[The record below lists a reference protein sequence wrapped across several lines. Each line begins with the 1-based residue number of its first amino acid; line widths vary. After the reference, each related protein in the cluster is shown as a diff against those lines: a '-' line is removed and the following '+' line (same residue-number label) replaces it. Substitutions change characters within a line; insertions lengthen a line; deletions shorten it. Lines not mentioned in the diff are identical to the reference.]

1 MATKLE
7 ELRAKYPDYSDMSDE
22 DFAKAFHKKFY
33 SDIDFEDFAGRI
45 GFQPTTVEEP
55 KLAPEGYEIVETYG
69 DGGRIVKNIETG
81 RESYMSDAY
90 TASDPAR
97 VAEIRAAQGAA
108 ADIYR
113 GELAQEIA
121 GELPTRAASMAKGI
135 PFVHGYVEPAFA
147 GARSIGQ
154 GISPTTAMDTIRE
167 AIARR
172 EQEAPNTVALSRLGT
187 GIATAAA
194 TAPSMTAKN
203 VVGRT
208 LQAAGYGGALGT
220 LEGLVGGFGE
230 GLFARD
236 GGFDEAMQT
245 ATRQAGIGGVAGTVF
260 GAAGQPAAEGLG
272 ALYGSYLREPVRDIV
287 EKIGFKKDAAN
298 VVEEFLAMDAAQAV
312 ESAEQV
318 GPYGSISTLGP
329 NTEALLDAVAN
340 TPSEGARIAKQNL
353 DETALAASRD
363 LNDRL
368 NNVLGE
374 PTPVGEGILTQKS
387 DIMIS
392 TAAERRE
399 AYGDAYDFQ
408 IDADTEGGATVLNL
422 FGRVDPSDLTEAK
435 TLLRESG
442 GNPDLIGGRRI
453 SADEVTDALAAAPEG
468 SVIVSNADGS
478 YTVQGKP
485 TVETIDYVTQQLY
498 DAGQSLKQQGKA
510 RAGQSKMNLAREL
523 RAALDEI
530 NPDYAKARAA
540 GKDAIDQKL
549 AADLGNDILSPRVTR
564 EDVALAMKN
573 VDEVGANQLK
583 LALRNRIDELMAN
596 AKINPRARND
606 AEVVEA
612 LAALKAMNNRAV
624 AQKLQLALG
633 KDAADAIGEQIAQTS
648 GALLQQAQVAAGS
661 RTNIRRLVDERL
673 KEVVGEPL
681 GATVGRQ
688 GIIPTIAG
696 GVADTVLSG
705 PSQRERIAGLASEIA
720 PVLTQRMTPEDLRR
734 QAQMMQQ
741 MTGYIDRASQ
751 GARTARDVTAGIAQG
766 AGRQQAR
773 REEQDPMTV
782 NLMRQLGL
790 DAFVNRMR

>member
-1 MATKLE
+1 
-7 ELRAKYPDYSDMSDE
+7 
-22 DFAKAFHKKFY
+22 
-33 SDIDFEDFAGRI
+33 
-45 GFQPTTVEEP
+45 
-55 KLAPEGYEIVETYG
+55 
-69 DGGRIVKNIETG
+69 
-81 RESYMSDAY
+81 
-90 TASDPAR
+90 
-97 VAEIRAAQGAA
+97 
-108 ADIYR
+108 
-113 GELAQEIA
+113 
-121 GELPTRAASMAKGI
+121 
-135 PFVHGYVEPAFA
+135 
-147 GARSIGQ
+147 
-154 GISPTTAMDTIRE
+154 
-167 AIARR
+167 
-172 EQEAPNTVALSRLGT
+172 
-187 GIATAAA
+187 
-194 TAPSMTAKN
+194 MTAKN

-245 ATRQAGIGGVAGTVF
+245 AQRQAGIGGVAGTVF

-368 NNVLGE
+368 NNILGE
-374 PTPVGEGILTQKS
+374 PSDVGDGILRQKS

-399 AYGDAYDFQ
+399 AYDAAYDFQ
-408 IDADTEGGATVLNL
+408 IDADTEGGAAVLNL
-422 FGRVDPSDLTEAK
+422 FGRVDPSDLSGAK
-435 TLLRESG
+435 TLLREAG
-442 GNPDLIGGRRI
+442 ENPDLL
-453 SADEVTDALAAAPEG
+453 E
-468 SVIVSNADGS
+468 N
-478 YTVQGKP
+478 P
-485 TVETIDYVTQQLY
+485 TVATIDYVTQQLY
-498 DAGQSLKQQGKA
+498 DAGQALKRQGQA
-510 RAGQSKMNLAREL
+510 RAAQSKMNLAREL
-523 RAALDEI
+523 RSALDEI

-573 VDEVGANQLK
+573 VDEVGAKQLK

-596 AKINPRARND
+596 AKINPRARNE

-633 KDAADAIGEQIAQTS
+633 KDAADALGEQIAQTS

-661 RTNIRRLVDERL
+661 RTNIRRLVDDRL

-696 GVADTVLSG
+696 SVADTVLSG

-720 PVLTQRMTPEDLRR
+720 PVLTQRMMPEDLRR
-734 QAQMMQQ
+734 QAEMMQQ

-751 GARTARDVTAGIAQG
+751 GARAARDVTAGIAQG

>member
-1 MATKLE
+1 MANPPWVKDAPSASKAPPWTRESK
-7 ELRAKYPDYSDMSDE
+7 AQPPASANKVIT
-22 DFAKAFHKKFY
+22 DFGDGSFIVEGTSGQPTFVDQISGY
-33 SDIDFEDFAGRI
+33 TTSDIAKI
-45 GFQPTTVEEP
+45 S
-55 KLAPEGYEIVETYG
+55 EIAKSK
-69 DGGRIVKNIETG
+69 GGRQ
-81 RESYMSDAY
+81 
-90 TASDPAR
+90 
-97 VAEIRAAQGAA
+97 RAG
-108 ADIYR
+108 DIYR
-113 GELAQEIA
+113 GEVAQEIA
-121 GELPTRAASMAKGI
+121 GEIPTRAASMAKGI
-135 PFVHGYVEPAFA
+135 PFVRGYVEPAFA
-147 GARSIGQ
+147 GARAVAQ
-154 GISPTTAMDTIRE
+154 GTSPTTAMDTIRE

-172 EQEAPNTVALSRLGT
+172 EQEAPLTVGASRLGT

-194 TAPSMTAKN
+194 TAPSMTAKT
-203 VVGRT
+203 VLGRT
-208 LQAAGYGGALGT
+208 AQAAGYGGALGT

-272 ALYGSYLREPVRDIV
+272 ALYGSYLREPVRNIV

-368 NNVLGE
+368 NDVLGE

-408 IDADTEGGATVLNL
+408 IDADTEGGAAVLNL
-422 FGRVDPSDLTEAK
+422 FGRVDPSDLTGAK

-453 SADEVTDALAAAPEG
+453 SADEVTDALADAPEG

-498 DAGQSLKQQGKA
+498 DAAQALKRQGQD
-510 RAGQSKMNLAREL
+510 RAAMSKMNLAREL
-523 RAALDEI
+523 RTSLDEI

-564 EDVALAMKN
+564 EDVALAMKS
-573 VDEVGANQLK
+573 VDEVGAKQLK

-633 KDAADAIGEQIAQTS
+633 EDAAAELGEQIAQTS

-705 PSQRERIAGLASEIA
+705 PSQRERIAGLARSMY
-720 PVLTQRMTPEDLRR
+720 PVVRR
-734 QAQMMQQ
+734 
-741 MTGYIDRASQ
+741 R
-751 GARTARDVTAGIAQG
+751 
-766 AGRQQAR
+766 
-773 REEQDPMTV
+773 
-782 NLMRQLGL
+782 
-790 DAFVNRMR
+790 

>member
-1 MATKLE
+1 LARGAILMAGPSWTKKDSDEAPKSGPSWTKEAQAKPPADATKVIT
-7 ELRAKYPDYSDMSDE
+7 
-22 DFAKAFHKKFY
+22 DFGDGSF
-33 SDIDFEDFAGRI
+33 
-45 GFQPTTVEEP
+45 
-55 KLAPEGYEIVETYG
+55 IVEGANGQPVFVDQISGYSTP
-69 DGGRIVKNIETG
+69 DIAKISEIAKSKGGRQ
-81 RESYMSDAY
+81 
-90 TASDPAR
+90 
-97 VAEIRAAQGAA
+97 RAG
-108 ADIYR
+108 DIYR
-113 GELAQEIA
+113 GEIAQEIA

-135 PFVHGYVEPAFA
+135 PFVRGYVEPTFA
-147 GARSIGQ
+147 GARAVTQ
-154 GISPTTAMDTIRE
+154 GMSPTTAMDTIRA
-167 AIARR
+167 AIERR
-172 EQEAPNTVALSRLGT
+172 EQEAPLTVGASRLGT

-245 ATRQAGIGGVAGTVF
+245 AQRQAGIGGVAGTVF

-368 NNVLGE
+368 NNILGE
-374 PTPVGEGILTQKS
+374 PSDVGDGILRQKS

-399 AYGDAYDFQ
+399 AYDAAYDFQ
-408 IDADTEGGATVLNL
+408 IDADTEGGAAVLNL
-422 FGRVDPSDLTEAK
+422 FGRVDPSDLSGAK
-435 TLLRESG
+435 TLLREAG
-442 GNPDLIGGRRI
+442 ENPDLL
-453 SADEVTDALAAAPEG
+453 E
-468 SVIVSNADGS
+468 N
-478 YTVQGKP
+478 P
-485 TVETIDYVTQQLY
+485 TVATIDYVTQQLY
-498 DAGQSLKQQGKA
+498 DAGQALKRQGQA
-510 RAGQSKMNLAREL
+510 RAAQSKMNLAREL
-523 RAALDEI
+523 RSALDEI

-573 VDEVGANQLK
+573 VDEVGAKQLK

-596 AKINPRARND
+596 AKINPRARNE

-633 KDAADAIGEQIAQTS
+633 KDAADALGEQIAQTS

-661 RTNIRRLVDERL
+661 RTNIRRLVDDRL

-696 GVADTVLSG
+696 SVADTVLSG

-720 PVLTQRMTPEDLRR
+720 PVLTQRMMPEDLRR
-734 QAQMMQQ
+734 QAEMMQQ

-751 GARTARDVTAGIAQG
+751 GARAARDVTAGIAQG

-773 REEQDPMTV
+773 REEQDPITV

>member
-1 MATKLE
+1 MAGPSWTKQDSEAAPKSGPSWTKEAQAQPPADATKVIT
-7 ELRAKYPDYSDMSDE
+7 
-22 DFAKAFHKKFY
+22 DFGDGSFIVEGTSGQPTFVDQISGY
-33 SDIDFEDFAGRI
+33 TTSDIAKI
-45 GFQPTTVEEP
+45 S
-55 KLAPEGYEIVETYG
+55 EIAKSK
-69 DGGRIVKNIETG
+69 GGRQ
-81 RESYMSDAY
+81 
-90 TASDPAR
+90 
-97 VAEIRAAQGAA
+97 RAG
-108 ADIYR
+108 DIYR
-113 GELAQEIA
+113 GEIAQEIA

-135 PFVHGYVEPAFA
+135 PFVRGYVEPTFA
-147 GARSIGQ
+147 GARAVTQ
-154 GISPTTAMDTIRE
+154 GMSPTTAMDTIRE

-172 EQEAPNTVALSRLGT
+172 EQEAPLTVAASRLGT

-194 TAPSMTAKN
+194 TAPSMTAKT

-208 LQAAGYGGALGT
+208 AQAAGYGGGMGV
-220 LEGLVGGFGE
+220 LEGIIGGFGE
-230 GLFARD
+230 GLFSGDVDFQRAAD
-236 GGFDEAMQT
+236 T
-245 ATRQAGIGGVAGTVF
+245 AVRQAGIGGVAGLGF
-260 GAAGQPAAEGLG
+260 GMAGQPAAEGLG
-272 ALYGSYLREPVRDIV
+272 ALYGNYLREPVRNIV

-399 AYGDAYDFQ
+399 AYDAAYDFQ
-408 IDADTEGGATVLNL
+408 IDADTEGGAAVLNL
-422 FGRVDPSDLTEAK
+422 FGRVDPSDLAGAK
-435 TLLRESG
+435 TLLREAG
-442 GNPDLIGGRRI
+442 ENPDLL
-453 SADEVTDALAAAPEG
+453 E
-468 SVIVSNADGS
+468 N
-478 YTVQGKP
+478 P
-485 TVETIDYVTQQLY
+485 TVATIDYVTQQLY
-498 DAGQSLKQQGKA
+498 DAGQALKRQGQA
-510 RAGQSKMNLAREL
+510 RAAQSKMNLAREL
-523 RAALDEI
+523 RSALDEI

-573 VDEVGANQLK
+573 VDEVGAKQLK

-596 AKINPRARND
+596 AKINPRARNE

-633 KDAADAIGEQIAQTS
+633 KDAADALGEQIAQTS
-648 GALLQQAQVAAGS
+648 SALLQQAQVAAGS
-661 RTNIRRLVDERL
+661 RTNIRRLVDDRL

-751 GARTARDVTAGIAQG
+751 GARAARDVTAGIAQG

>member
-1 MATKLE
+1 MANPPWVKDAPSAPKAPPWTRESQAQPPADANKVIT
-7 ELRAKYPDYSDMSDE
+7 
-22 DFAKAFHKKFY
+22 DFGDGSFIVEGTSGQPTFVDQISGY
-33 SDIDFEDFAGRI
+33 TTSDIAKI
-45 GFQPTTVEEP
+45 S
-55 KLAPEGYEIVETYG
+55 EIAKSK
-69 DGGRIVKNIETG
+69 GGRQ
-81 RESYMSDAY
+81 
-90 TASDPAR
+90 
-97 VAEIRAAQGAA
+97 RAG
-108 ADIYR
+108 DIYR
-113 GELAQEIA
+113 GEIAQEIA

-135 PFVHGYVEPAFA
+135 PFVRGYVEPTFA
-147 GARSIGQ
+147 GARAVTQ
-154 GISPTTAMDTIRE
+154 GMSPTTAMDTIRE

-172 EQEAPNTVALSRLGT
+172 EQEAPLTVGASRLGT

-194 TAPSMTAKN
+194 TAPSMTAKT
-203 VVGRT
+203 VLGRT
-208 LQAAGYGGALGT
+208 AQAAGYGGALGA

-245 ATRQAGIGGVAGTVF
+245 AQRQAGIGGVAGLGF
-260 GAAGQPAAEGLG
+260 GMAGQPAAEGLG

-368 NNVLGE
+368 NDVLGE
-374 PTPVGEGILTQKS
+374 PTDVGEGILTQKS

-399 AYGDAYDFQ
+399 AYDAAYDFQ
-408 IDADTEGGATVLNL
+408 IDADTEGGAAVLNL
-422 FGRVDPSDLTEAK
+422 FGRVDPSDLTGAK
-435 TLLRESG
+435 TLLREAG
-442 GNPDLIGGRRI
+442 EDPDLL
-453 SADEVTDALAAAPEG
+453 E
-468 SVIVSNADGS
+468 N
-478 YTVQGKP
+478 P
-485 TVETIDYVTQQLY
+485 TVATIDYVTQQLY
-498 DAGQSLKQQGKA
+498 DAGQALKQQGQA
-510 RAGQSKMNLAREL
+510 RAAQSKMNLAREL
-523 RAALDEI
+523 RSALDEI

-573 VDEVGANQLK
+573 VDEVGAKQLK

-596 AKINPRARND
+596 AKINPRARNE

-633 KDAADAIGEQIAQTS
+633 KDAADALGEQIAQTS
-648 GALLQQAQVAAGS
+648 SALLQQAQVAAGS
-661 RTNIRRLVDERL
+661 RTNIRRLVDDRL

-751 GARTARDVTAGIAQG
+751 GARAARDVTAGIAQG

>member
-1 MATKLE
+1 MARGAILMAGPSWTKQDSEAAPKSGPSWTKEAQATPPASATKVIT
-7 ELRAKYPDYSDMSDE
+7 
-22 DFAKAFHKKFY
+22 DFGDGSFIVEGTNGQPTFVDQISGYAT
-33 SDIDFEDFAGRI
+33 SDIAKI
-45 GFQPTTVEEP
+45 S
-55 KLAPEGYEIVETYG
+55 EITKSK
-69 DGGRIVKNIETG
+69 GGRQ
-81 RESYMSDAY
+81 
-90 TASDPAR
+90 
-97 VAEIRAAQGAA
+97 RAG
-108 ADIYR
+108 DIYR
-113 GELAQEIA
+113 GEIAQEVA

-135 PFVHGYVEPAFA
+135 PFVRGYVEPTFA
-147 GARSIGQ
+147 GARAVTQ
-154 GISPTTAMDTIRE
+154 GMSPTTAMDTIRA
-167 AIARR
+167 AIERR
-172 EQEAPNTVALSRLGT
+172 EQEAPLTVGASRLGA
-187 GIATAAA
+187 GVATAAA

-368 NNVLGE
+368 NDVLGE
-374 PTPVGEGILTQKS
+374 PTDVGEGILTQKS

-399 AYGDAYDFQ
+399 AYEAAYDFQ
-408 IDADTEGGATVLNL
+408 IDADTEGGAAVLNL
-422 FGRVDPSDLTEAK
+422 FGRVDPSDLAGAK
-435 TLLRESG
+435 TLLREAG
-442 GNPDLIGGRRI
+442 ENPDLL
-453 SADEVTDALAAAPEG
+453 E
-468 SVIVSNADGS
+468 N
-478 YTVQGKP
+478 P
-485 TVETIDYVTQQLY
+485 TVATIDYVTQQLY
-498 DAGQSLKQQGKA
+498 DAGQALKRQGQA
-510 RAGQSKMNLAREL
+510 RAAQSKMNLAREL
-523 RAALDEI
+523 RSALDEI

-573 VDEVGANQLK
+573 VDEVGAKQLK

-596 AKINPRARND
+596 AKINPRARNE

-633 KDAADAIGEQIAQTS
+633 KDAADALGEQIAQTS
-648 GALLQQAQVAAGS
+648 SALLQQAQVAAGS
-661 RTNIRRLVDERL
+661 RTNIRRLVDDRL

-705 PSQRERIAGLASEIA
+705 PSQRERVAGLASEIA

-734 QAQMMQQ
+734 QAEMMQQ

-751 GARTARDVTAGIAQG
+751 GARAARDVTAGIAQG

>member
-1 MATKLE
+1 MAGPSWTKQDSEAAPKSGPSWTKEAQAQPPADATKVIT
-7 ELRAKYPDYSDMSDE
+7 
-22 DFAKAFHKKFY
+22 DFGDGSFIVEGTNGQPTFVDQISGYAT
-33 SDIDFEDFAGRI
+33 SDIAKI
-45 GFQPTTVEEP
+45 S
-55 KLAPEGYEIVETYG
+55 EITKSK
-69 DGGRIVKNIETG
+69 GGRQ
-81 RESYMSDAY
+81 
-90 TASDPAR
+90 
-97 VAEIRAAQGAA
+97 RAG
-108 ADIYR
+108 DIYR
-113 GELAQEIA
+113 GEIAQEVA

-135 PFVHGYVEPAFA
+135 PFVRGYVEPTFA
-147 GARSIGQ
+147 GARAVTQ
-154 GISPTTAMDTIRE
+154 GMSPTTAMDTIRA
-167 AIARR
+167 AIERR
-172 EQEAPNTVALSRLGT
+172 EQEAPLTVGASRLGA
-187 GIATAAA
+187 GIATTAA

-374 PTPVGEGILTQKS
+374 PTDVGEGILTQKS

-399 AYGDAYDFQ
+399 AYEAAYDFQ
-408 IDADTEGGATVLNL
+408 IDADTEGGAAVLNL
-422 FGRVDPSDLTEAK
+422 FGRVDPSDLAGAK
-435 TLLRESG
+435 TLLREAG
-442 GNPDLIGGRRI
+442 ENPDLL
-453 SADEVTDALAAAPEG
+453 E
-468 SVIVSNADGS
+468 N
-478 YTVQGKP
+478 P
-485 TVETIDYVTQQLY
+485 TVATIDYVTQQLY
-498 DAGQSLKQQGKA
+498 DAGQALKRQGQA
-510 RAGQSKMNLAREL
+510 RAAQSKMNLAREL
-523 RAALDEI
+523 RSALDEI

-549 AADLGNDILSPRVTR
+549 AADLGNDILNPRVTR

-573 VDEVGANQLK
+573 VDEVGAKQLK

-596 AKINPRARND
+596 AKINPRARNE

-633 KDAADAIGEQIAQTS
+633 KDAADALGEQIAQTS

-661 RTNIRRLVDERL
+661 RTNIRRLVDDRL

-720 PVLTQRMTPEDLRR
+720 QIGTKYSALECTGHTMFLIRLPVLPC
-734 QAQMMQQ
+734 AK
-741 MTGYIDRASQ
+741 AW
-751 GARTARDVTAGIAQG
+751 GIFF
-766 AGRQQAR
+766 
-773 REEQDPMTV
+773 
-782 NLMRQLGL
+782 
-790 DAFVNRMR
+790 AFF

>member
-1 MATKLE
+1 MANPPWVKDAPSASKAPPWTRESQAKPPADATKVIT
-7 ELRAKYPDYSDMSDE
+7 
-22 DFAKAFHKKFY
+22 DFGDGSFIVEGANGQPTFVDQISGYAT
-33 SDIDFEDFAGRI
+33 SDIAKI
-45 GFQPTTVEEP
+45 S
-55 KLAPEGYEIVETYG
+55 EITKSK
-69 DGGRIVKNIETG
+69 GGRQ
-81 RESYMSDAY
+81 
-90 TASDPAR
+90 
-97 VAEIRAAQGAA
+97 RAG
-108 ADIYR
+108 DIYR
-113 GELAQEIA
+113 GEIAQEVA

-135 PFVHGYVEPAFA
+135 PFVRGYVEPAFA
-147 GARSIGQ
+147 GARAVTQ
-154 GISPTTAMDTIRE
+154 GMSPTTAMDTIRA
-167 AIARR
+167 AIERR
-172 EQEAPNTVALSRLGT
+172 EQEAPLTVGASRLGT

-194 TAPSMTAKN
+194 TAPSMTAKT
-203 VVGRT
+203 VLGRT
-208 LQAAGYGGALGT
+208 GQAAAYGGGMGI
-220 LEGLVGGFGE
+220 LEGIFGGFGE
-230 GLFARD
+230 GLFSKD
-236 GGFDEAMQT
+236 GDFQKAADT
-245 ATRQAGIGGVAGTVF
+245 AVRQAGIGGVAGLGF
-260 GAAGQPAAEGLG
+260 GMAGQPAAEGLG
-272 ALYGSYLREPVRDIV
+272 ALYGSYLRKPVRDIV

-368 NNVLGE
+368 NDVLGE
-374 PTPVGEGILTQKS
+374 PTDVGEGILTQKS

-399 AYGDAYDFQ
+399 AYEAAYDFQ
-408 IDADTEGGATVLNL
+408 IDADTDGGAAVLNL
-422 FGRVDPSDLTEAK
+422 FSRVDPSDLAGAK
-435 TLLRESG
+435 TLLREAG
-442 GNPDLIGGRRI
+442 ENPDLL
-453 SADEVTDALAAAPEG
+453 E
-468 SVIVSNADGS
+468 N
-478 YTVQGKP
+478 P
-485 TVETIDYVTQQLY
+485 TVATIDYVTQQLY
-498 DAGQSLKQQGKA
+498 DAGQALKRQGQA
-510 RAGQSKMNLAREL
+510 RAAQSKMNLAREL
-523 RAALDEI
+523 RSALDEI

-573 VDEVGANQLK
+573 VDEVGAKQLK

-596 AKINPRARND
+596 AKINPRARNE

-633 KDAADAIGEQIAQTS
+633 KDAADALGEQIAQTS
-648 GALLQQAQVAAGS
+648 SALLQQAQVAAGS
-661 RTNIRRLVDERL
+661 RTNIRRLVDDRL

-751 GARTARDVTAGIAQG
+751 GARAARDVTAGIAQG

>member
-1 MATKLE
+1 LARGAILMAGPSWTKQDSEAAPKSGPSWTKEAQAQPPADATKVIT
-7 ELRAKYPDYSDMSDE
+7 
-22 DFAKAFHKKFY
+22 DFGDGSFIVEGTSGQPTFVDQISGY
-33 SDIDFEDFAGRI
+33 TTSDIAKI
-45 GFQPTTVEEP
+45 S
-55 KLAPEGYEIVETYG
+55 EIAKSK
-69 DGGRIVKNIETG
+69 GGRQ
-81 RESYMSDAY
+81 
-90 TASDPAR
+90 
-97 VAEIRAAQGAA
+97 RAG
-108 ADIYR
+108 DIYR
-113 GELAQEIA
+113 GEIAQEIA

-135 PFVHGYVEPAFA
+135 PFVRGYVEPTFA
-147 GARSIGQ
+147 GARAVTQ
-154 GISPTTAMDTIRE
+154 GMSPTTAMDTIRE

-172 EQEAPNTVALSRLGT
+172 EQEAPLTVGASRLGT

-194 TAPSMTAKN
+194 TAPSMTAKT

-208 LQAAGYGGALGT
+208 AQAAGYGGVLGA

-272 ALYGSYLREPVRDIV
+272 ALYGSYLREPVRNIV

-399 AYGDAYDFQ
+399 AYDAAYDFQ
-408 IDADTEGGATVLNL
+408 IDADTEGGAAVLNL
-422 FGRVDPSDLTEAK
+422 FGRVDPSDLAGAK
-435 TLLRESG
+435 TLLREAG
-442 GNPDLIGGRRI
+442 ENPDLL
-453 SADEVTDALAAAPEG
+453 E
-468 SVIVSNADGS
+468 N
-478 YTVQGKP
+478 P
-485 TVETIDYVTQQLY
+485 TVATIDYVTQQLY
-498 DAGQSLKQQGKA
+498 DAGQALKRQGQA
-510 RAGQSKMNLAREL
+510 RAAQSKMNLAREL
-523 RAALDEI
+523 RSALDEI

-549 AADLGNDILSPRVTR
+549 AADLGNDILNPRVTR

-573 VDEVGANQLK
+573 VDEVGAKQLK

-596 AKINPRARND
+596 AKINPRARNE

-661 RTNIRRLVDERL
+661 RTNIRKLVDERL
-673 KEVVGEPL
+673 QEVVGEPL
-681 GATVGRQ
+681 GEAVGRQ
-688 GIIPTIAG
+688 GILSTMAG
-696 GVADTVLSG
+696 ATTNALLKS
-705 PSQRERIAGLASEIA
+705 PSVRERIAGLASEIA
-720 PVLTQRMTPEDLRR
+720 PVLTQRMTPADLRR
-734 QAQMMQQ
+734 QAEMMQQ

-751 GARTARDVTAGIAQG
+751 GARAARDVTAGIAQG

-773 REEQDPMTV
+773 REEQDPVTV

>member
-1 MATKLE
+1 MAGPSWTKQDSEAAPKSGPSWTKEAQAQPPASATKVIT
-7 ELRAKYPDYSDMSDE
+7 
-22 DFAKAFHKKFY
+22 DFGDGSFIVEGT
-33 SDIDFEDFAGRI
+33 SG
-45 GFQPTTVEEP
+45 QPTFVDQIS
-55 KLAPEGYEIVETYG
+55 GYSTTDIAKISEIAKSK
-69 DGGRIVKNIETG
+69 GGRQ
-81 RESYMSDAY
+81 
-90 TASDPAR
+90 
-97 VAEIRAAQGAA
+97 RAG
-108 ADIYR
+108 DISR
-113 GELAQEIA
+113 GEIAQEIA

-135 PFVHGYVEPAFA
+135 PFVRGYVEPTFA
-147 GARSIGQ
+147 GARAVTQ
-154 GISPTTAMDTIRE
+154 GMSPTTAMDTIRE

-172 EQEAPNTVALSRLGT
+172 EQEAPLTVGASRLGT

-194 TAPSMTAKN
+194 TAPSMTAKT
-203 VVGRT
+203 VLGRT
-208 LQAAGYGGALGT
+208 AQAAGYGGALGT

-368 NNVLGE
+368 NNILGE
-374 PTPVGEGILTQKS
+374 PSDVGEGILGQKS

-399 AYGDAYDFQ
+399 AYDAAYDFQ

-422 FGRVDPSDLTEAK
+422 FGRVDPSDLTGAK
-435 TLLRESG
+435 TLLREAG
-442 GNPDLIGGRRI
+442 EDPDLL
-453 SADEVTDALAAAPEG
+453 E
-468 SVIVSNADGS
+468 N
-478 YTVQGKP
+478 P
-485 TVETIDYVTQQLY
+485 TVATIDYVTQQLY
-498 DAGQSLKQQGKA
+498 DAGQALKQQGQA
-510 RAGQSKMNLAREL
+510 RAAQSKMNLAREL
-523 RAALDEI
+523 RSALDEI

-573 VDEVGANQLK
+573 VDEVGAKQLK

-596 AKINPRARND
+596 AKINPRARNE

-633 KDAADAIGEQIAQTS
+633 KDAADALGEQIAQTS
-648 GALLQQAQVAAGS
+648 SALLQQAQVAAGS

-720 PVLTQRMTPEDLRR
+720 PVLTQRMTPADLRR
-734 QAQMMQQ
+734 QAEMMQQ

-751 GARTARDVTAGIAQG
+751 GARAARDVTAGIAQG

>member
-1 MATKLE
+1 MAGPSWTK
-7 ELRAKYPDYSDMSDE
+7 KDSDE
-22 DFAKAFHKKFY
+22 APKKGPSWTREAQAKPPASANKVITDFGDGSFIVEGT
-33 SDIDFEDFAGRI
+33 SG
-45 GFQPTTVEEP
+45 QPTFVDQIS
-55 KLAPEGYEIVETYG
+55 GYSTTDIAKISEIAKSK
-69 DGGRIVKNIETG
+69 GGRQ
-81 RESYMSDAY
+81 
-90 TASDPAR
+90 
-97 VAEIRAAQGAA
+97 RAG
-108 ADIYR
+108 DIYR
-113 GELAQEIA
+113 GEIAQEIA
-121 GELPTRAASMAKGI
+121 GEMPTRAASMAKGI
-135 PFVHGYVEPAFA
+135 PFVRGYVEPAFA

-172 EQEAPNTVALSRLGT
+172 EQEAPLTVGASRLGT
-187 GIATAAA
+187 GVATAAA
-194 TAPSMTAKN
+194 TAPSMTAKT

-208 LQAAGYGGALGT
+208 AQAAGYGGALGA

-272 ALYGSYLREPVRDIV
+272 ALYGSYLREPVRNIV
-287 EKIGFKKDAAN
+287 ENIGFKKDAAN

-368 NNVLGE
+368 NDVLGK
-374 PTPVGEGILTQKS
+374 PAPVGEGILTQKS

-392 TAAERRE
+392 TAAERRQ

-408 IDADTEGGATVLNL
+408 IDADTEGGAAVLQS
-422 FGRVDPSDLTEAK
+422 FGKVDPSDLGGAK
-435 TLLRESG
+435 TLLREAG
-442 GNPDLIGGRRI
+442 ENPDLLTGRRI
-453 SADEVTDALAAAPEG
+453 SADEISDALADAPEG
-468 SVIVSNADGS
+468 SVVVSNADGS
-478 YTVQGKP
+478 YTVQAKP
-485 TVETIDYVTQQLY
+485 TVATIDYVTRQLY
-498 DAGQSLKQQGKA
+498 DAGMALKANNQPTA
-510 RAGQSKMNLAREL
+510 AMSKMNLAREL
-523 RAALDEI
+523 RAALDEV

-564 EDVALAMKN
+564 EDVALAMRG
-573 VDEVGANQLK
+573 VDEVGLKQLK

-612 LAALKAMNNRAV
+612 LAALKAMNSRAV

-673 KEVVGEPL
+673 KEVVGEPI
-681 GATVGRQ
+681 GAAVGRQ

-696 GVADTVLSG
+696 AAADTVLSG
-705 PSQRERIAGLASEIA
+705 PSQRERIASLAGEIA
-720 PVLTQRMTPEDLRR
+720 PILTQRMTPEDLRR

-751 GARTARDVTAGIAQG
+751 GARAARDVTAGIAQG

-773 REEQDPMTV
+773 REEQDPVTV

>member
-1 MATKLE
+1 MAGPSWTKQDSEAAPKSGPSWTKEAQAQPPASATKVIT
-7 ELRAKYPDYSDMSDE
+7 
-22 DFAKAFHKKFY
+22 DFGDGSFIVEGTSGQPTFVDQISGY
-33 SDIDFEDFAGRI
+33 TTSDIAKI
-45 GFQPTTVEEP
+45 S
-55 KLAPEGYEIVETYG
+55 EIAKSK
-69 DGGRIVKNIETG
+69 GGRQ
-81 RESYMSDAY
+81 
-90 TASDPAR
+90 
-97 VAEIRAAQGAA
+97 RAG
-108 ADIYR
+108 DIYR

-135 PFVHGYVEPAFA
+135 PFVRGYVEPLFSA
-147 GARSIGQ
+147 ARSIGQ

-172 EQEAPNTVALSRLGT
+172 EQEAPLTVGASRLGT

-194 TAPSMTAKN
+194 TAPSMTAKT

-208 LQAAGYGGALGT
+208 AQAAGYGGVLGA

-245 ATRQAGIGGVAGTVF
+245 AQRQAGIGGVAGTVF

-368 NNVLGE
+368 NSVLGE

-392 TAAERRE
+392 TAAERRA

-422 FGRVDPSDLTEAK
+422 FGRVDPSDLTGAK

-453 SADEVTDALAAAPEG
+453 SADEVTDALADAPEG
-468 SVIVSNADGS
+468 AVIVSNADGS
-478 YTVQGKP
+478 YTVQAKP

-498 DAGQSLKQQGKA
+498 DAAQALKRQGQD
-510 RAGQSKMNLAREL
+510 RAAMSKMNLAREL
-523 RAALDEI
+523 RTSLDAI

-549 AADLGNDILSPRVTR
+549 AADLGNDILNPRVTR

-573 VDEVGANQLK
+573 VDEVGAKQLK

-633 KDAADAIGEQIAQTS
+633 EDAAAELGEQIAQTS

-696 GVADTVLSG
+696 AAADSVLGG
-705 PSQRERIAGLASEIA
+705 PSQRERIASLAGEIA
-720 PVLTQRMTPEDLRR
+720 PVLTQRMTPEDLLR
-734 QAQMMQQ
+734 QARQMEQ
-741 MTGYIDRASQ
+741 MTSYIDRASR
-751 GARTARDVTAGIAQG
+751 GARSAQQLTAGTAQG
-766 AGRQQAR
+766 IGLQQAR
-773 REEQDPMTV
+773 REEQDPATV
-782 NLMRQLGL
+782 RLMRQMGL
-790 DAFVNRMR
+790 DQFVNRMR